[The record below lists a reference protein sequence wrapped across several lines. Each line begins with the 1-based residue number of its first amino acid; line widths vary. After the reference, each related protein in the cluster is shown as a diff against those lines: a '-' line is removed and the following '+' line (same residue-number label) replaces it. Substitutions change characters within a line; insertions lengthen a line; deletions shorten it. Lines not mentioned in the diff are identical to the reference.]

1 MIQTRRLTSKF
12 LKLLFLATG
21 TYYEVVCTLGKSWIL
36 KIAKMHR
43 LCLTCLCSIVQPLRS
58 AFRRMGIPPT
68 FVPDHL
74 DGSLSYT
81 VQNYLKKV
89 KQQGKIEAE
98 RLVNLVGKSSTRDS
112 NNRPILRYETLDH
125 LQQLNHC

>member
-1 MIQTRRLTSKF
+1 
-12 LKLLFLATG
+12 
-21 TYYEVVCTLGKSWIL
+21 
-36 KIAKMHR
+36 
-43 LCLTCLCSIVQPLRS
+43 
-58 AFRRMGIPPT
+58 MGIPPT

-98 RLVNLVGKSSTRDS
+98 RLVNLVGKNSVRDS
-112 NNRPILRYETLDH
+112 NNRLVAR
-125 LQQLNHC
+125 